1 MNQNESNH
9 RKVKR
14 IFKILGII
22 LTIIGFAFAI
32 TGFASFFIAMNNATT
47 PTLFW
52 CCFVGFPILVVGL
65 WMLMFGF
72 RKEIMQYTKNESV
85 PVFNDA
91 AKQAQP
97 GISAIAEA
105 VREKPES
112 VTCPKCGTPCP
123 SDAKFCEQCGATL
136 YSTCPAC
143 GEQVSH
149 DALFCKKCGKKL

>member
-47 PTLFW
+47 PKLFW

-72 RKEIMQYTKNESV
+72 RKEIMQY
-85 PVFNDA
+85 A
-91 AKQAQP
+91 
-97 GISAIAEA
+97 
-105 VREKPES
+105 
-112 VTCPKCGTPCP
+112 
-123 SDAKFCEQCGATL
+123 
-136 YSTCPAC
+136 TCPAC